1 MSPAGEKQ
9 PRRPPVAS
17 GPANRGPTRSVYYR
31 DADGTEPVNEWLEA
45 LMQATPLAAAKID
58 DYIEEYLNGRDPDE
72 PPPEHPITSKSKA
85 GCASCAS
92 GSHGRATGFSTSA
105 RAILLSCSTASRR
118 TLAASLRG
126 TSSEP
131 SSASRAS
138 GREWTRRPANL
149 HARPATTR
157 RPQHDADQRRRRADP

>member
-72 PPPEHPITSKSKA
+72 PPPEHPITSQIEGGLRELRIRFARTRYRVLYQRSGNLVVLLHGFEKNTGNVPARDKLKA
-85 GCASCAS
+85 QQRFADFKARMDAAPRKPP
-92 GSHGRATGFSTSA
+92 RAAGHDA
-105 RAILLSCSTASRR
+105 
-118 TLAASLRG
+118 
-126 TSSEP
+126 P
-131 SSASRAS
+131 
-138 GREWTRRPANL
+138 P
-149 HARPATTR
+149 TTR
-157 RPQHDADQRRRRADP
+157 R